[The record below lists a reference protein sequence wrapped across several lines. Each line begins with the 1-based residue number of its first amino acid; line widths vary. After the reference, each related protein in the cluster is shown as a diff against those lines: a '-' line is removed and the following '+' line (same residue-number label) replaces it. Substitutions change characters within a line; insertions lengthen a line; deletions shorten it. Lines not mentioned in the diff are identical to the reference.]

1 MEQMEN
7 RDAHCDSRHS
17 MKEYLADHNNYKFP
31 AAAQQE
37 NVPVSILH
45 QEDEVLLKR

>member
-7 RDAHCDSRHS
+7 RDAHCGSRHL
-17 MKEYLADHNNYKFP
+17 MMEYSVDRNNCKFLAVV
-31 AAAQQE
+31 QQE